1 MQGFVLKGM
10 PFHQTLMRLLS
21 AQAFVLEQQQRQ
33 RRDRD
38 NWRRGCVFSKRAVG
52 KEAVAAKIKPRTS
65 SAVLLMNMD
74 LLTCDCDFSQTS
86 QRLTHLP
93 ADCLLLLGDSQKK

>member
-52 KEAVAAKIKPRTS
+52 KAAVAAKIKPRTS
-65 SAVLLMNMD
+65 SAVLLNNSEYGSVD
-74 LLTCDCDFSQTS
+74 V
-86 QRLTHLP
+86 
-93 ADCLLLLGDSQKK
+93 